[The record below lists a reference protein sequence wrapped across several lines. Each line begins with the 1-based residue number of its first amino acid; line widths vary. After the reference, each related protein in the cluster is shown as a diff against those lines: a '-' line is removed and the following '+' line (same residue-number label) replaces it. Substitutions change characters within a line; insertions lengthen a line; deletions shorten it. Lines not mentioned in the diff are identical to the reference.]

1 VDLLH
6 KIRDIAINIEKTAY
20 ESLFKQ
26 DDKGSKYLNRAKAI
40 ASNIQDK
47 KNGEFR
53 IKVLSEEI
61 TSKELCTMDVKQMAS
76 SELQSKRLI
85 VEKEAFNSI
94 RSDWHDVY
102 APVGVG
108 MYTCENCKGQR
119 TTTKELQLRSS
130 DEPMTIFIRCVD
142 CGNEWKIG

>member
-1 VDLLH
+1 MAVD
-6 KIRDIAINIEKTAY
+6 IEKTAF
-20 ESLFKQ
+20 ELLFKSE
-26 DDKGSKYLNRAKAI
+26 DKGAKYINRAKAI
-40 ASNIQDK
+40 ASNLQDK
-47 KNGEFR
+47 KNNEFR
-53 IKVLSEEI
+53 YKILSQSIE
-61 TSKELCTMDVKQMAS
+61 SKELCTMDVKQMAS

-85 VEKEAFNSI
+85 AEKEAFNSM

-102 APVGVG
+102 APVGIG

-119 TTTKELQLRSS
+119 TTSKELQLRSS